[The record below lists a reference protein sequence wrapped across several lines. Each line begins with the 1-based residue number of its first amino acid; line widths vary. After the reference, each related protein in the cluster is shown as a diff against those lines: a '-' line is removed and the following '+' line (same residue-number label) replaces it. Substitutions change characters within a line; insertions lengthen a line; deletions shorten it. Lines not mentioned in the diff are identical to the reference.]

1 MNTPVTHSECLRCR
15 EDLEKQFHDCMK
27 EERIGFKEAVADVEA
42 WVLRLED
49 KIEKIS
55 NGLDNLVKTLL
66 IGMILIF
73 IEFVWGRL

>member
-1 MNTPVTHSECLRCR
+1 MNTPVTHGECFRCR
-15 EDLEKQFHDCMK
+15 KELEHQLHDRIK
-27 EERIGFKEAVADVEA
+27 EERIGFKEALAGVEA